1 MSTVDWPTLIARL
14 SEPFPANQIK
24 WRAGAVSRDKT
35 KAIALPYAE
44 PRAYEDRLNAI
55 CPGHWHVDFQPWGD
69 NRIICRLTI
78 HDLTRSSTGE
88 AGDANP
94 DIAGTSAE
102 AQAFKRACS
111 KFGLGRYLYDQP
123 TTWVDYDA
131 ATKRLLDTPKL
142 TIVDEQATT
151 PTTGQEL
158 SEPTVLGKERASA
171 MHRELARV
179 GVPRSRHYDFASQ
192 ATGKFISSFATLN
205 EHDAAIVW
213 VAAKRKATSKNGAI
227 ATPA

>member
-1 MSTVDWPTLIARL
+1 MNTVDWHDLIAQL
-14 SEPFPANQIK
+14 SEPFPADQIK
-24 WRAGAVSRDKT
+24 WRAGATNRDKT

-44 PRAYEDRLNAI
+44 PRAYEDRLNTI

-78 HDLTRSSTGE
+78 HNLTRSSTGE

-111 KFGLGRYLYDQP
+111 KYGLGRYLYDQP
-123 TTWVDYDA
+123 NNWVDYDA
-131 ATKRLLDTPKL
+131 KTRRLLNTPSLNTTAPVATAVKTGPERSE
-142 TIVDEQATT
+142 TIA
-151 PTTGQEL
+151 
-158 SEPTVLGKERASA
+158 LGKERASA
-171 MHRELARV
+171 MHRELARA
-179 GVPRSRHYDFASQ
+179 GVPRSTHYAFASE

-205 EHDAAIVW
+205 ERDAAIIW
-213 VAAKRKATSKNGAI
+213 AAAKQNASSKNGAL
-227 ATPA
+227 AMPA

>member
-1 MSTVDWPTLIARL
+1 MDTVDWHDLIAQL
-14 SEPFPANQIK
+14 SEPFPTDQIK
-24 WRAGAVSRDKT
+24 WRAGATNHDKT

-44 PRAYEDRLNAI
+44 ARAYEDRLNTT

-78 HDLTRSSTGE
+78 HNLTRSSTGE

-111 KFGLGRYLYDQP
+111 KYGLGRYLYDQP
-123 TTWVDYDA
+123 TTWIDYDPK
-131 ATKRLLDTPKL
+131 TKRLLN
-142 TIVDEQATT
+142 T
-151 PTTGQEL
+151 PTLTTVATPATAITAN
-158 SEPTVLGKERASA
+158 EPTTLGKERASA
-171 MHRELARV
+171 MHRELARA
-179 GVPRSRHYDFASQ
+179 GVPRSTHYAFAGE

-205 EHDAAIVW
+205 EQDAAIIW
-213 VAAKRKATSKNGAI
+213 AAAKKSTTSKNGALT
-227 ATPA
+227 APA

>member
-1 MSTVDWPTLIARL
+1 MNSVDWHDLIARL
-14 SEPFPANQIK
+14 SEPFPADQIK
-24 WRAGAVSRDKT
+24 WRAGATNRDKT

-44 PRAYEDRLNAI
+44 ARAYEDRLNTT

-78 HDLTRSSTGE
+78 HNLARSSTGE

-111 KFGLGRYLYDQP
+111 KFGLGRFLYDAP
-123 TTWVDYDA
+123 TTWVAYDA
-131 ATKRLLDTPKL
+131 KTKRLLSTATLTTVSTP
-142 TIVDEQATT
+142 ATAIT
-151 PTTGQEL
+151 A
-158 SEPTVLGKERASA
+158 SEPITLGKERASA
-171 MHRELARV
+171 MHRELARA
-179 GVPRSRHYDFASQ
+179 GVPRSTHYAFASE
-192 ATGKFISSFATLN
+192 ATGKFISSFSTLN
-205 EHDAAIVW
+205 EQDAATIW
-213 VAAKRKATSKNGAI
+213 AAAKKSNSSMNGAL

>member
-1 MSTVDWPTLIARL
+1 MDTVDWHDLITQL
-14 SEPFPANQIK
+14 SEPFPADQIK
-24 WRAGAVSRDKT
+24 WRAGATNRDKS

-44 PRAYEDRLNAI
+44 ARAYEDRLNTT

-78 HDLTRSSTGE
+78 HNLTRSSTGE

-102 AQAFKRACS
+102 AQAFKRTCS
-111 KFGLGRYLYDQP
+111 KYGLGRYLYDQP
-123 TTWVDYDA
+123 TTWVDYDPK
-131 ATKRLLDTPKL
+131 TKRLLNTPSLNTTATVTTAVKTGPERSE
-142 TIVDEQATT
+142 TIT
-151 PTTGQEL
+151 
-158 SEPTVLGKERASA
+158 LGKERASA
-171 MHRELARV
+171 MHRELARA
-179 GVPRSRHYDFASQ
+179 GVPRSTHYAFASE

-205 EHDAAIVW
+205 EQDAATIW
-213 VAAKRKATSKNGAI
+213 AAAKKSTSSMNGAL